1 VRFPLVQR
9 YDLRVQTTITLTAA
23 AEHAV
28 RTLMADRG
36 LSFEEA
42 INAAIL
48 ESENLAPFETP
59 VHRLGESRVSL
70 DRALAIADELADESI
85 AS

>member
-1 VRFPLVQR
+1 
-9 YDLRVQTTITLTAA
+9 
-23 AEHAV
+23 
-28 RTLMADRG
+28 MADRG

-48 ESENLAPFETP
+48 ASENLAPFETP

-70 DRALAIADELADESI
+70 DRALAIADELGDESI
-85 AS
+85 AR